1 KGLLLCFLC
10 PKQRRFIVFSR
21 RLPVFVPILLLG
33 AVLWFNH
40 PVRAGDEWLP
50 ITLEELKMTSEPK
63 APGAPA
69 IILYRQIDRDDSD
82 ARTPHEYN
90 YVRTKILTEEGRKYA
105 DVEIPFFKEN
115 ENIVSVR
122 ARTIRPDGAIV
133 NFDGKVYEKE
143 IVKARGVK
151 FLAKT
156 FTLSDVQPGSII
168 EYHYTVDFKEYYV
181 FNSHWTLSEEL
192 FTRVGKYSLKPYGRF
207 ALQWTWPN
215 GLPQGTSPPAEQ
227 NDARGNYV
235 RMEARDIPAFQVE
248 DDMPPENAMKYMVDF
263 VYFEGTLEND

>member
-1 KGLLLCFLC
+1 MHS
-10 PKQRRFIVFSR
+10 SR
-21 RLPVFVPILLLG
+21 LTSIAVIFVALVAMLFCARISE
-33 AVLWFNH
+33 
-40 PVRAGDEWLP
+40 GDEWLP
-50 ITLEELKMTSEPK
+50 VSPQELKVTGERK

-115 ENIVSVR
+115 EDVVNVR
-122 ARTIRPDGAIV
+122 ARTIRPDGSIV

-143 IVKARGVK
+143 IVRARSVK

-168 EYHYTVDFKEYYV
+168 EYHYMIDFKEYYV

-207 ALQWTWPN
+207 ACN
-215 GLPQGTSPPAEQ
+215 GLGLTAFRKAHRRLPSKMTPEAITFEWKPGIFPRFKSKTICPPK
-227 NDARGNYV
+227 
-235 RMEARDIPAFQVE
+235 
-248 DDMPPENAMKYMVDF
+248 MP
-263 VYFEGTLEND
+263 

>member
-1 KGLLLCFLC
+1 
-10 PKQRRFIVFSR
+10 RR
-21 RLPVFVPILLLG
+21 PV
-33 AVLWFNH
+33 H
-40 PVRAGDEWLP
+40 PVNAGDGWQA
-50 ITLEELKMTSEPK
+50 ISQDELKMASDPK
-63 APGAPA
+63 APGALA
-69 IILYRQIDRDDSD
+69 IILCRQVDKDDSD
-82 ARTPHEYN
+82 VRTADEYN
-90 YVRTKILTEEGRKYA
+90 YIRKKIFTEEGRKFA
-105 DVEIPFFKEN
+105 DVEIPVVKGKWDIH
-115 ENIVSVR
+115 NIK
-122 ARTIRPDGAIV
+122 ARTVRPDGTIV

-143 IVKARGVK
+143 IVKARGIK

-168 EYHYTVDFKEYYV
+168 EYHYMIDFKEYYV

-235 RMEARDIPAFQVE
+235 RMEARDIPAFQVG
-248 DDMPPENAMKYMVDF
+248 DDRPAVNA
-263 VYFEGTLEND
+263 